1 MLFINAISHQ
11 RRYKW
16 IFPLVWLL
24 FLASGLVG
32 IFHFK
37 IQSIADVEIA
47 LVNPYYL
54 FLLVFG
60 MSVNWFVEI
69 GKWYVVN
76 KSEKLSWQDA
86 TKGVFAGVASSMFFP
101 LRTGGFIGKFY
112 FASKISKSIL
122 AKNVLICNLS
132 QKLITVIVG
141 LTSVIVLNKTEVL
154 NTSGWLIIGVV
165 AMLFFIIAYRYKSK
179 ISVVFNQN
187 GWSQIG
193 LSLFRYLVFSGQLVI
208 AFQLF
213 GIQLT
218 PSELLYIPIYWLL
231 ISVVPVSF
239 FGGLLVR
246 ETVGA
251 SVFGL
256 WLGYNETAIVLAL
269 LLLWFINVFVPAIVG
284 YVFWLKS
291 LRKCIL

>member
-24 FLASGLVG
+24 FLASGLIG

-37 IQSIADVEIA
+37 VQSIADVEIA
-47 LVNPYYL
+47 WVNPYYL
-54 FLLVFG
+54 ILLIFG
-60 MSVNWFVEI
+60 MNVNWFVEI
-69 GKWYVVN
+69 WKWYVVN
-76 KSEKLSWQDA
+76 KSEKLSWQNA
-86 TKGVFAGVASSMFFP
+86 TKGVLAGVASSMFFP

-112 FASKISKSIL
+112 FASNISKIIL
-122 AKNVLICNLS
+122 TKHVLICNMS
-132 QKLITVIVG
+132 QKLITVAIG
-141 LTSVIVLNKTEVL
+141 LISVVILGKTAVL
-154 NTSGWLIIGVV
+154 NTTGWFVV
-165 AMLFFIIAYRYKSK
+165 IVAFTLLLAVAYWFRSK
-179 ISVVFNQN
+179 VSVVFKQN
-187 GWSQIG
+187 GWFQIG
-193 LSLFRYLVFSGQLVI
+193 LSLFRYLVFSCQLVI

-213 GIQLT
+213 GIQLS

-231 ISVVPVSF
+231 ISLVPVSF

-256 WLGYNETAIVLAL
+256 WLGYNEPAIVIAL